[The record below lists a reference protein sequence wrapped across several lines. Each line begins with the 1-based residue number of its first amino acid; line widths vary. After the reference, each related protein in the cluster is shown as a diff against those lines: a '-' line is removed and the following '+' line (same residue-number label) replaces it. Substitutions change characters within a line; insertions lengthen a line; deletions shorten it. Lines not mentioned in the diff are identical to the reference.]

1 MKDITNIKTG
11 DLVVG
16 TSDPSKSV
24 YSPTGSK
31 IREGIAIAGN
41 PEDIANLQESIMKS
55 AVSMGGRK
63 VTTDNKKSVG
73 KKKKAT
79 GQKPYP
85 TVSTYKIE
93 KENIA
98 PVSTYIATPE
108 PEPVV
113 VLETV
118 IFENDFG
125 KMRAKVE
132 NVLEH
137 EQAFLLV
144 FSNDDEVVFEPKV
157 GETLTFYRHRV
168 SYQVYYP
175 GVIFDWTDGI
185 KKAMILFKANVENE

>member
-31 IREGIAIAGN
+31 IRDGIALAGS
-41 PEDIANLQESIMKS
+41 PEDIASLQDSIMKS
-55 AVSMGGRK
+55 AVSMGGKK
-63 VTTDNKKSVG
+63 VITDNKKSSG
-73 KKKKAT
+73 KKKKAI

-85 TVSTYKIE
+85 TVNSYKVEDEYIPPVATY
-93 KENIA
+93 
-98 PVSTYIATPE
+98 VSPSE
-108 PEPVV
+108 PEI

-118 IFENDFG
+118 IFENGFG

-137 EQAFLLV
+137 PQAFLLV

-157 GETLTFYRHRV
+157 GETLTFYRNRI
-168 SYQVYYP
+168 SFQVYYP
-175 GVIFDWTDGI
+175 GVIFDWTDGV
-185 KKAMILFKANVENE
+185 KKAMILFKTDIENE

>member
-31 IREGIAIAGN
+31 IRDGIAIAGK
-41 PEDIANLQESIMKS
+41 PEDIASLQDSIMKS
-55 AVSMGGRK
+55 AVNMGGKK
-63 VTTDNKKSVG
+63 VAVEPKKAA
-73 KKKKAT
+73 KKKKGTINKEA
-79 GQKPYP
+79 YP
-85 TVSTYKIE
+85 IT
-93 KENIA
+93 
-98 PVSTYIATPE
+98 PVYRVDEEEYVNTPE
-108 PEPVV
+108 ISPSPEIK
-113 VLETV
+113 LETV

-137 EQAFLLV
+137 EQAFLLI
-144 FSNDDEVVFEPKV
+144 FSNEDEVVFEPKI
-157 GETLTFYRHRV
+157 GETLSFYRNRV

-175 GVIFDWTDGI
+175 GVIFDWTDGV
-185 KKAMILFKANVENE
+185 KKAMILFKADTKNE

>member
-1 MKDITNIKTG
+1 MKDTTNIKTG

-31 IREGIAIAGN
+31 IRDGIAIAGN
-41 PEDIANLQESIMKS
+41 PEDIASLQNSIMKS
-55 AVSMGGRK
+55 AASMGGKK
-63 VTTDNKKSVG
+63 VIPPTKKVSG
-73 KKKKAT
+73 KKKKADT
-79 GQKPYP
+79 QKGYP
-85 TVSTYKIE
+85 TVSTYKVEDEYIP
-93 KENIA
+93 
-98 PVSTYIATPE
+98 PVSTYVAPPE
-108 PEPVV
+108 PEI

-118 IFENDFG
+118 IFENGFG

-132 NVLEH
+132 SVLEH
-137 EQAFLLV
+137 PRAFLLV

-157 GETLTFYRHRV
+157 GETLTIYRYGT

-185 KKAMILFKANVENE
+185 KKAMILFKSNIENE